1 MPNRHAMNWGLLVGL
16 VFCLNFWMGTI
27 PFLSWMQYVIIPA
40 EVYLIYRLARHCR
53 DTELDGYATYGQML
67 WYIVQL
73 ALYASLISAL
83 FKYLYCKVL
92 VARLSR
98 QPNRYDALAGR
109 EPANSGGTGRHLGN
123 NTAPGAHTAEYGHSG
138 YVGQSDFGILCRSC
152 AGCIPAQGKNTFRLI
167 L

>member
-1 MPNRHAMNWGLLVGL
+1 MNWGLLVGL

-92 VARLSR
+92 VPDFLDNQIGMMLSLAESLPTLVAQADTLETTLR
-98 QPNRYDALAGR
+98 QVLTPLNMAIQGMWVNLISVFFVGLVLAAFLR
-109 EPANSGGTGRHLGN
+109 KEKTPF
-123 NTAPGAHTAEYGHSG
+123 
-138 YVGQSDFGILCRSC
+138 D
-152 AGCIPAQGKNTFRLI
+152 
-167 L
+167 

>member
-1 MPNRHAMNWGLLVGL
+1 MNWGLLVGL
-16 VFCLNFWMGTI
+16 VFCLNFWMDTI

-92 VARLSR
+92 VPDFLDNQIGMMLSLAESLPTLVAQADTLETTLR
-98 QPNRYDALAGR
+98 QVLTPLNMAIQGMWVNLISVFFVGLVLAAFLR
-109 EPANSGGTGRHLGN
+109 KEKTPF
-123 NTAPGAHTAEYGHSG
+123 
-138 YVGQSDFGILCRSC
+138 D
-152 AGCIPAQGKNTFRLI
+152 
-167 L
+167 